1 MATTPDPLAH
11 PGATAWSTRLWSA
24 GEASYRAIL
33 EHPFLAGLAD
43 GSLPRDRFAYYIVQD
58 SHYLRSYSRCLS
70 LLSGRAP
77 AEDQVQTLARHSAD
91 AIEVE
96 RELHSGLLAD
106 LGLAPVDLDRIGA
119 QPTTVAYLSYLTA
132 VCATGSFA
140 EGIAAVLPCY
150 WVYREVGAELI
161 GRGSVEPLYQR
172 WIDTYGGEEFDQT
185 VREALAITDAQ
196 DPSAAEELRAQAHFA
211 MSTRYEW
218 MFWDAAWHQLP
229 WPL

>member
-1 MATTPDPLAH
+1 MGQWQRPLIPWHSHAR
-11 PGATAWSTRLWSA
+11 STRLWSA

-58 SHYLRSYSRCLS
+58 SHYLRAYSRCLS

-91 AIEVE
+91 AIAVE
-96 RELHSGLLAD
+96 RELHSGLLAELD
-106 LGLAPVDLDRIGA
+106 LTAADLDRIGA
-119 QPTTVAYLSYLTA
+119 QPTTVAYMSYLTA

-140 EGIAAVLPCY
+140 EGMAAVLPCY

-161 GRGSVEPLYQR
+161 GRGSAEPLYQR

-196 DPSAAEELRAQAHFA
+196 DPSATEDLRAQAHFA
-211 MSTRYEW
+211 MATRYEW
-218 MFWDAAWHQLP
+218 MFWDAAWQQLQ
-229 WPL
+229 WPV